1 MPLSS
6 IWHGSSRDAQQEPK
20 GLIMA
25 IANPCSFAWQLVGM
39 CAPDMQSTCLE
50 ATVRVRSAQ
59 LTKAD
64 RAVADKTCS

>member
-1 MPLSS
+1 
-6 IWHGSSRDAQQEPK
+6 
-20 GLIMA
+20 MA

-39 CAPDMQSTCLE
+39 CAADMQSTCLE
-50 ATVRVRSAQ
+50 VTVRVGQ